1 MRINEIQLFH
11 LSPLKQAKKKKK
23 KEMKENMG
31 GKDVL
36 INENF

>member
-1 MRINEIQLFH
+1 MQLFH
-11 LSPLKQAKKKKK
+11 LSPLKQAKKKKE
-23 KEMKENMG
+23 KEMKESMG

>member
-1 MRINEIQLFH
+1 MQLFH

-23 KEMKENMG
+23 ETKESMG

>member
-11 LSPLKQAKKKKK
+11 LLPLKQAKKKK
-23 KEMKENMG
+23 EMKEKIG